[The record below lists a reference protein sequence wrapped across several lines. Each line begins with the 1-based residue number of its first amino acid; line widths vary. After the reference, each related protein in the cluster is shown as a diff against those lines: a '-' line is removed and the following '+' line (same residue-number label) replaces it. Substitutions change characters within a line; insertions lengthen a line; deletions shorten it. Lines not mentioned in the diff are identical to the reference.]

1 MLYLQGCPTGF
12 PHSPGSQASAK
23 SGITPEFSVG
33 TRNRELM
40 EQGTSPTY
48 STVTAA
54 PFSRPGAEFSAME
67 S

>member
-1 MLYLQGCPTGF
+1 MLHLQGCPTGF
-12 PHSPGSQASAK
+12 PQSPGSQASAK
-23 SGITPEFSVG
+23 SSITPEFSVG
-33 TRNRELM
+33 TSNRELM

-54 PFSRPGAEFSAME
+54 PLSHAGAEFSAME